1 MRTDGK
7 IFLAGHRGLVGT
19 AVEKRLRLRGY
30 DNLLLQSHRELDL
43 TRQSAVETFFDK
55 ERPACVI
62 IAAAK
67 VGGIYANE
75 TYPADFIYDNLM
87 IATNVIHA
95 AYRYGVK
102 KLINLGS
109 SCIYPKLAP
118 QPLKEEYL
126 LSGPLESTNEAYAV
140 AKIAAIKLCHYYNKQ
155 YGTRFISL
163 MPTNL
168 YGPND
173 NYHPKNSHV
182 IPALIGKIHE
192 AKINRRDTV
201 ELWGDGSPLREFLY
215 SDDLGDAI
223 VFVMEN
229 ANAFESFELINVG
242 TGEEISI
249 KNLARLIADEISY
262 PGEIV
267 WNSEMPNGTPR
278 KILDSSRI
286 ISLGWAPATG
296 LRHGIKA
303 AYRDFLKRHEGNAKK

>member
-1 MRTDGK
+1 
-7 IFLAGHRGLVGT
+7 
-19 AVEKRLRLRGY
+19 
-30 DNLLLQSHRELDL
+30 
-43 TRQSAVETFFDK
+43 
-55 ERPACVI
+55 
-62 IAAAK
+62 
-67 VGGIYANE
+67 
-75 TYPADFIYDNLM
+75 
-87 IATNVIHA
+87 
-95 AYRYGVK
+95 
-102 KLINLGS
+102 
-109 SCIYPKLAP
+109 
-118 QPLKEEYL
+118 
-126 LSGPLESTNEAYAV
+126 
-140 AKIAAIKLCHYYNKQ
+140 
-155 YGTRFISL
+155 
-163 MPTNL
+163 L